1 MLSTFDLSNES
12 LDEIVNI
19 LQSDFTK
26 GLSADEQE
34 RAESSLKMLLT
45 YVRAIPDGSEQGDFL
60 ALDLGGTNFRVLL
73 ISFDNGEV
81 KMKSEVYP
89 LETSLMTS
97 DAETLFGYIAHCISV
112 FVKKTKFTDRSL
124 PLGFT
129 FSFPV
134 RQLSL
139 TSGLLIKW
147 TKGFT
152 AAGVENEDVV
162 RLLKEALVREG
173 VVGYCFLDY
182 LSLTNLPWFSSAEM
196 QNCYSLVLIN
206 LWIE

>member
-34 RAESSLKMLLT
+34 RAESPLKMLLT
-45 YVRAIPDGSEQGDFL
+45 YVRAIPDGSERGEFL
-60 ALDLGGTNFRVLL
+60 ALDLGGTNFRILL
-73 ISFDNGEV
+73 ISIDNGKVE
-81 KMKSEVYP
+81 MESEVYP
-89 LETSLMTS
+89 LDQAVMTS
-97 DAETLFGYIAHCISV
+97 DAKTLFGYIAGCISL
-112 FVKKTKFTDRSL
+112 FVKKTKVSDRSL

-173 VVGYCFLDY
+173 VVGYCFLH
-182 LSLTNLPWFSSAEM
+182 S
-196 QNCYSLVLIN
+196 I
-206 LWIE
+206 